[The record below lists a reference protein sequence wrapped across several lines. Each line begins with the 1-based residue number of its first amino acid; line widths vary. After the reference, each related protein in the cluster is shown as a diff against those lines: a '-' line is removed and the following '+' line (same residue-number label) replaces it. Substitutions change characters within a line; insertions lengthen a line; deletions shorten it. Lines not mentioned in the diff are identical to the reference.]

1 MASFSCW
8 LKVKSKPWGKEGT
21 EAELGLLVGQIRRM
35 LSTVNVRAQAQCL
48 LTRMNS
54 IGVGVGQAA
63 KRRKW
68 AAIEEEKMR
77 KERLVQWQ
85 SRVRGRNI
93 VRRGEFMLD

>member
-1 MASFSCW
+1 M
-8 LKVKSKPWGKEGT
+8 
-21 EAELGLLVGQIRRM
+21 LVGQIRRM

-54 IGVGVGQAA
+54 IGEGVSQAA

-77 KERLVQWQ
+77 KERLIQWE

-93 VRRGEFMLD
+93 VRRGEFMLE